1 MKTKK
6 LYLFSLLCVLSLL
19 MAACV
24 TSIPSPRVE
33 EDETTSIT
41 VTEAPEPTE
50 NVVTEEPEPT
60 KSVVTEEPEPAE
72 SVVTEEPEP
81 TESVTIEEPETTEE
95 VVEEL
100 TAFTSPL
107 IGEIVSDFTLSDGE
121 GNMVSLSSLL
131 QENEQV
137 VLVFYYGYGCVPCM
151 AQLTEIENYLAEYEQ
166 KGAQVIA
173 SAVQKESGARRS
185 VEISGAQYPIL
196 ADEDHEVAKA
206 FGVYEGGSFSTPSVF
221 IINQDREIVWGEIS
235 HIDGGYGGCG
245 TNRITNQTILENL
258 PILGETVS
266 SLNPVTTPDGDLVG
280 ESELERDTNKIV
292 LNFEA
297 CCVTPGNAYTA

>member
-6 LYLFSLLCVLSLL
+6 LYLFSLVWVLSLL

-60 KSVVTEEPEPAE
+60 E

-81 TESVTIEEPETTEE
+81 EETEE
-95 VVEEL
+95 VEE
-100 TAFTSPL
+100 TSMTSPL
-107 IGEIVSDFTLSDGE
+107 TGESAPDFNLPDGE
-121 GNMVSLSSLL
+121 GNMVSLSSQL

-137 VLVFYYGYGCVPCM
+137 ILVFYYGYSCVPCM
-151 AQLTEIENYLAEYEQ
+151 AQLTDIENDHAEYEQ

-173 SAVQKESGARRS
+173 VAIQQESWAKRS
-185 VEISGAQYPIL
+185 GEISGAQFPIL
-196 ADEDHEVAKA
+196 ADKEKNVAKA
-206 FGVYEGGSFSTPSVF
+206 FGVFEQGGFSTPSVF
-221 IINQDREIVWGEIS
+221 IINNDQEIVWGEIS

-245 TNRITNQTILENL
+245 NDRIPSQTILENL
-258 PILGETVS
+258 PATG
-266 SLNPVTTPDGDLVG
+266 
-280 ESELERDTNKIV
+280 RR
-292 LNFEA
+292 
-297 CCVTPGNAYTA
+297 